1 MQTEVSPACR
11 WMLTPEVL
19 WMNMSTKNYAELAE
33 VLKALAHPVR
43 LCIVRGLIEKGS
55 CNVGHMQDC
64 LGAPQSTISQHLQKL
79 RMAGIIRGTRNGLE
93 VNYLV
98 CDQRVVKLIGML
110 FSNRKKG

>member
-1 MQTEVSPACR
+1 
-11 WMLTPEVL
+11 
-19 WMNMSTKNYAELAE
+19 
-33 VLKALAHPVR
+33 
-43 LCIVRGLIEKGS
+43 
-55 CNVGHMQDC
+55 MQDC

-93 VNYLV
+93 VNYQV

>member
-1 MQTEVSPACR
+1 M
-11 WMLTPEVL
+11 
-19 WMNMSTKNYAELAE
+19 
-33 VLKALAHPVR
+33 R

-55 CNVGHMQDC
+55 CNVGM
-64 LGAPQSTISQHLQKL
+64 STIWFTSL

-93 VNYLV
+93 VNYQV